1 MNLRVPGVL
10 VNSRDRGSQSDMKS
24 QEAKEQT
31 SAEEAKVTR
40 ETEEASKRR
49 GS

>member
-31 SAEEAKVTR
+31 SAEEV
-40 ETEEASKRR
+40 EASVEEGK
-49 GS
+49 